1 MELTKPGLDILQ
13 PAWKDRAPASVDA
26 LFTCRDGG
34 VSSGAYGN
42 AEGIM
47 GLNVAPHTGDF
58 GACVRMNR
66 SIVAQLV
73 PSDPVWLRQ
82 VHGTEVV
89 DADTAEGEPEAD
101 ASVSTKPGVVCTV
114 MTADCLPVL
123 LANREGTV
131 VAAVHAG
138 WKSLAAGI
146 IGKTIRVMRE
156 RAPESTGFVVW
167 LAPRIGPE
175 AFEVGPDVR
184 EAMLAGLPEAD
195 RAFTQGE
202 GDRLMCD
209 LTLLAK
215 MALAAE
221 GVSEDD
227 VFDCGLSTYSH
238 PRRFYSFRRDGEKS
252 GRHAAM
258 IWIKPEEA

>member
-123 LANREGTV
+123 LANREGTRASV
-131 VAAVHAG
+131 PRPSRSARTFARRCSPVSPKPTAPSRRAKAAA
-138 WKSLAAGI
+138 
-146 IGKTIRVMRE
+146 
-156 RAPESTGFVVW
+156 
-167 LAPRIGPE
+167 
-175 AFEVGPDVR
+175 
-184 EAMLAGLPEAD
+184 
-195 RAFTQGE
+195 
-202 GDRLMCD
+202 
-209 LTLLAK
+209 
-215 MALAAE
+215 
-221 GVSEDD
+221 
-227 VFDCGLSTYSH
+227 
-238 PRRFYSFRRDGEKS
+238 
-252 GRHAAM
+252 
-258 IWIKPEEA
+258 

>member
-1 MELTKPGLDILQ
+1 
-13 PAWKDRAPASVDA
+13 
-26 LFTCRDGG
+26 
-34 VSSGAYGN
+34 
-42 AEGIM
+42 
-47 GLNVAPHTGDF
+47 
-58 GACVRMNR
+58 
-66 SIVAQLV
+66 
-73 PSDPVWLRQ
+73 
-82 VHGTEVV
+82 
-89 DADTAEGEPEAD
+89 
-101 ASVSTKPGVVCTV
+101 
-114 MTADCLPVL
+114 MTATACP
-123 LANREGTV
+123 RPTGEGTV

-156 RAPESTGFVVW
+156 RAPESTGFVAW

-184 EAMLAGLPEAD
+184 EAMLASLPEATAPPPE
-195 RAFTQGE
+195 RR
-202 GDRLMCD
+202 GDRRRATPPFLENGARHP
-209 LTLLAK
+209 LRA
-215 MALAAE
+215 
-221 GVSEDD
+221 SPEDD

>member
-1 MELTKPGLDILQ
+1 
-13 PAWKDRAPASVDA
+13 
-26 LFTCRDGG
+26 
-34 VSSGAYGN
+34 
-42 AEGIM
+42 
-47 GLNVAPHTGDF
+47 
-58 GACVRMNR
+58 
-66 SIVAQLV
+66 
-73 PSDPVWLRQ
+73 
-82 VHGTEVV
+82 
-89 DADTAEGEPEAD
+89 
-101 ASVSTKPGVVCTV
+101 

-156 RAPESTGFVVW
+156 RAPESTGFVAW

-209 LTLLAK
+209 LALLEK
-215 MALAAE
+215 WR
-221 GVSEDD
+221 SP
-227 VFDCGLSTYSH
+227 
-238 PRRFYSFRRDGEKS
+238 PRRFSPRTTS
-252 GRHAAM
+252 STAASPP
-258 IWIKPEEA
+258 IPASAPLLQLPP

>member
-114 MTADCLPVL
+114 MTADCLDQV
-123 LANREGTV
+123 LANRLPT
-131 VAAVHAG
+131 
-138 WKSLAAGI
+138 
-146 IGKTIRVMRE
+146 
-156 RAPESTGFVVW
+156 
-167 LAPRIGPE
+167 RIT
-175 AFEVGPDVR
+175 A
-184 EAMLAGLPEAD
+184 LAG
-195 RAFTQGE
+195 QS
-202 GDRLMCD
+202 GDKLVPTD
-209 LTLLAK
+209 LTLKKRAGTENCYDFSATLLTATDST
-215 MALAAE
+215 AAAQ
-221 GVSEDD
+221 VSGTITMVKED
-227 VFDCGLSTYSH
+227 
-238 PRRFYSFRRDGEKS
+238 
-252 GRHAAM
+252 GRWKASA
-258 IWIKPEEA
+258 ITLNL

>member
-1 MELTKPGLDILQ
+1 
-13 PAWKDRAPASVDA
+13 
-26 LFTCRDGG
+26 
-34 VSSGAYGN
+34 
-42 AEGIM
+42 
-47 GLNVAPHTGDF
+47 
-58 GACVRMNR
+58 MNR

-156 RAPESTGFVVW
+156 RAPESTGFVAW
-167 LAPRIGPE
+167 
-175 AFEVGPDVR
+175 
-184 EAMLAGLPEAD
+184 
-195 RAFTQGE
+195 
-202 GDRLMCD
+202 
-209 LTLLAK
+209 LAK

>member
-89 DADTAEGEPEAD
+89 DAD

-156 RAPESTGFVVW
+156 RAPESTGFVAW

-195 RAFTQGE
+195 R
-202 GDRLMCD
+202 LMCD
-209 LTLLAK
+209 LALLAK